1 MTCTAHLTPADIAC
15 AATLRARFPACDG
28 ACEAGRSACQCSRHA
43 PAEAA
48 TELGLDDTPHG
59 HTHGLDT
66 LPPRWRPRL
75 NAALLVAL
83 LAILAFAQQL
93 DTPLDTPPEPAPTS
107 AASTPATP
115 EPRDGIPPELLAE
128 ARP

>member
-43 PAEAA
+43 PAE
-48 TELGLDDTPHG
+48 LGLDDTPHG

-83 LAILAFAQQL
+83 LAILAFPQQP
-93 DTPLDTPPEPAPTS
+93 DTPPHTPPEPAPTS